1 MNLIVKWTIYIVAS
15 VFLVIV
21 AIAFVSN
28 TFDPF
33 FGNDEPITDF
43 SEAVSALATAVVTSE
58 AARARSTAA
67 AIGDSAQQP
76 TPRPSRP
83 SSELE
88 KDSCL
93 LGCVDRFDVFEVA
106 EFFERTNPGAYR
118 DYGSRETDSLGQ

>member
-33 FGNDEPITDF
+33 FGNGEPTTDF

-67 AIGDSAQQP
+67 AIRDSAQQP

-106 EFFERTNPGAYR
+106 EFFEKTNPGAYR
-118 DYGSRETDSLGQ
+118 DYGPRETDSLGQ